1 MSPSPP
7 SPGSLPDRSRPPAPG
22 RESTVP
28 MPAFDRF
35 AMAHGVPVFVA
46 PRTGVPLVELE
57 LLLDAGGEHNPDH
70 CPGLAAMTAAMIDEG
85 TVRRSGPQ
93 LAAELERRGGT
104 LSCSADWNAARLS
117 LQLLAAD
124 LEFGLDLLAE
134 LLYEPAFPQH
144 ELDRLRQQTLAELQ
158 RRADQPASVAD
169 EAFAHHLYAGTV
181 FAHPLAGN
189 PAALASMS
197 RDALVEFHQARYRL
211 ARGAI
216 AIAGDFDRARLG
228 AVLAAAFPVAAPA
241 PPDAR
246 SATPVSAAAD
256 GPDSPGV
263 SAGPAGGSRDGA
275 SGRALRVVVVD
286 RPGAEQ
292 TELRIGHL
300 GVPRRHPDRVGLGIL
315 NTLLGG
321 KFTSRINLNLR
332 ERHGFTYGAS
342 SRFVDRKT
350 RGPFVVST
358 AVSTAAAGRATA
370 EVLGELRR
378 IRAEAVA
385 PAELEETRNYLLGVF
400 PYSLQTIEGLSAR
413 LGEIALYGL
422 PLDTPARYLA
432 EVAAIRTEDLSRL
445 AQAHLRP
452 EEALVVAVGPAA
464 ELMRQL
470 QEIAEP
476 ELWRSSRPI

>member
-1 MSPSPP
+1 MSPSRRPP
-7 SPGSLPDRSRPPAPG
+7 SALPDRSRPPAPG
-22 RESTVP
+22 RESAVP

-35 AMAHGVPVFVA
+35 ATSQGVPVFVA
-46 PRTGVPLVELE
+46 PRAGVPLVELE
-57 LLLDAGGEHNPDH
+57 LLLDAGGEHNPEN

-85 TVRRSGPQ
+85 TLRRSGPE

-124 LEFGLDLLAE
+124 LEYGLDLLAE
-134 LLYEPAFPQH
+134 LLCEPAFPQQ

-169 EAFAHHLYAGTV
+169 EAFAHHLYSGTV

-189 PAALASMS
+189 PAALDGMR
-197 RDALVEFHQARYRL
+197 RDALLEFHRANYRP
-211 ARGAI
+211 AGGALTV
-216 AIAGDFDRARLG
+216 AGDFDRARL
-228 AVLAAAFPVAAPA
+228 AASIEAAFPAAAPA
-241 PPDAR
+241 LPDPRPAPP
-246 SATPVSAAAD
+246 SPVAAD
-256 GPDSPGV
+256 SPQGPD
-263 SAGPAGGSRDGA
+263 GGAEATGEGA

-342 SRFVDRKT
+342 SRFVDRKS

-378 IRAEAVA
+378 IRSEAVG

-432 EVAAIRTEDLSRL
+432 EVAAIRPEDLSRL
-445 AQAHLRP
+445 AQVHLRP

-464 ELMRQL
+464 ELMSQL
-470 QEIAEP
+470 REIAEP
-476 ELWRSSRPI
+476 ELWSSARQS

>member
-1 MSPSPP
+1 MSPPRPTP
-7 SPGSLPDRSRPPAPG
+7 SALPDRSRPPAPG
-22 RESTVP
+22 RESAVP

-35 AMAHGVPVFVA
+35 ATARGVPVFVA

-57 LLLDAGGEHNPDH
+57 LLLDAGGEHNPESL
-70 CPGLAAMTAAMIDEG
+70 PGLAAMTASMIDEG
-85 TVRRSGPQ
+85 TARRSGPQ

-117 LQLLAAD
+117 LQLLAGD
-124 LEFGLDLLAE
+124 LEYGLNLLAE

-169 EAFAHHLYAGTV
+169 ETFAHHLYAGTV
-181 FAHPLAGN
+181 FAHPLAGT
-189 PAALASMS
+189 PAALDGMS
-197 RDALVEFHQARYRL
+197 RDALLEFHQARYHP

-216 AIAGDFDRARLG
+216 AVAGDFDRTRLT
-228 AVLAAAFPVAAPA
+228 AAIEAAFAVSAPTHSHI
-241 PPDAR
+241 R
-246 SATPVSAAAD
+246 SALPASAAAD
-256 GPDSPGV
+256 GPDGPP
-263 SAGPAGGSRDGA
+263 AGPTGDGA
-275 SGRALRVVVVD
+275 ADRALRVVVVD

-350 RGPFVVST
+350 RGPFVVAT
-358 AVSTAAAGRATA
+358 AVSTAATGRATA

-378 IRAEAVA
+378 IRVEAVA

-400 PYSLQTIEGLSAR
+400 PYSLQTIEGLAAR

-432 EVAAIRTEDLSRL
+432 EVAAIRPEDLARL

-464 ELMRQL
+464 ELMSQL
-470 QEIAEP
+470 REIAEP
-476 ELWRSSRPI
+476 ELWQPSRPA